1 MKTDWQNT
9 LTGKNIK
16 SCRLSIRTLICAILS
31 AISLS
36 AACQGYRYQEK
47 ALKFNMG
54 IKCGA
59 LYSDMLYS
67 ALTTATSIGNIAPAA
82 GATTEL
88 RIYDIVSIGIEAIY
102 TQLGTNKH
110 FYVDY
115 LTSYSN
121 IGTSH
126 IEYHLKSN
134 AINFRIPVSFYFTDL
149 YSHSTWLRTY
159 LTAAP
164 DFFYILNGNMDWKW
178 THLDDNSVVDKKSL
192 KLSSAN
198 MRPLNYGIMGGI
210 GVWAR
215 YEIGTSNVIS
225 KLEAVYHYGLNN
237 TFSDAE
243 INNAVTTLGW
253 GDLEHEELGS
263 RTYRGI
269 EVTLTLMFERRKQ
282 FRDPCNSW

>member
-9 LTGKNIK
+9 ITGKYIK
-16 SCRLSIRTLICAILS
+16 RCRLPIRTLICAILS

-36 AACQGYRYQEK
+36 AACQGYRYQDK
-47 ALKFNMG
+47 ALKFNIG

-67 ALTTATSIGNIAPAA
+67 ALTTATSIGNIVPAV
-82 GATTEL
+82 GATSEL
-88 RIYDIVSIGIEAIY
+88 HIYDIVSIGIDAIY

-164 DFFYILNGNMDWKW
+164 DFFYTLNGNMDWKW

-198 MRPLNYGIMGGI
+198 MRPLNCGILGGI

-215 YEIGTSNVIS
+215 YEIGISNVIS

-243 INNAVTTLGW
+243 INNTAKTLGW
-253 GDLEHEELGS
+253 GELEHEELGS